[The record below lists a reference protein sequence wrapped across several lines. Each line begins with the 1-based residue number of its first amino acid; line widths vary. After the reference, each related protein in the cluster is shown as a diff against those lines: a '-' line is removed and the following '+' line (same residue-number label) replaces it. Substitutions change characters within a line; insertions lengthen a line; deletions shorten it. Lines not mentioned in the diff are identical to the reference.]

1 MREPSAIC
9 PKASTVI
16 LGAGVSGLSVALA
29 LLQRGHRVTALERG
43 AVGGESSWA
52 GGGILSPL
60 LPWDYAEPV
69 SALALRS
76 MAGYADW
83 VAGIEAVSGRDAEF
97 WRCGMLAL
105 EVADPEQALAWCAA
119 HGEAAERSCQDTL
132 HLAPEVPKE
141 TSSDSISVIANAVA
155 FSTEAEG
162 RGGKQ
167 SSVSAKSKASGSPRP
182 ATANGLAAKGAP
194 RDDGIVQC
202 FSKENCIWLPG
213 IAQVRNPRLVA
224 ALRAAVV
231 QLGGVIREQCPATG
245 VLTQGGRVTA
255 VQTAAE
261 TFPADAVVLATGAWS
276 GLGLAGLAAMP
287 QIRPIRGQMLLFK
300 LQPGVLDTILYRNG
314 LYLIPRQ
321 DGHVLVGSTLED
333 AGFDKSTDDATR
345 QKLHAEAAELL
356 PALAAMQPVQHWAGL
371 RPGSPDNIPVIDRHP
386 DFENVFVN
394 TGHYRYGVTLAPA
407 SAELLVDVMEG
418 RMPALDPVPYRW
430 QAALERTWPGCF

>member
-1 MREPSAIC
+1 MKQSFLESKRPGLSGHTLVVGAGI
-9 PKASTVI
+9 SG
-16 LGAGVSGLSVALA
+16 LGAALA
-29 LLQRGHRVTALERG
+29 LLQNGHRVTVLERG

-60 LPWDYAEPV
+60 LPWDYAEAV

-105 EVADPEQALAWCAA
+105 EVADPEQALAWCAT
-119 HGEAAERSCQDTL
+119 HGMAAEAFRLGAT
-132 HLAPEVPKE
+132 HLAF
-141 TSSDSISVIANAVA
+141 DSLKAALKDSPSVIAN
-155 FSTEAEG
+155 E
-162 RGGKQ
+162 Q
-167 SSVSAKSKASGSPRP
+167 SGMSAKPKASGSPRP
-182 ATANGLAAKGAP
+182 ATASGLAAKGAR

-202 FSKENCIWLPG
+202 SHKENHIWLPG

-224 ALRAAVV
+224 ALRAAAV
-231 QLGGVIREQCPATG
+231 QLGGVIREHCPATG

-261 TFPADAVVLATGAWS
+261 TFPADSVVLATGAWS
-276 GLGLAGLAAMP
+276 GLGLAGLAATP
-287 QIRPIRGQMLLFK
+287 NIRPVRGQMLLFK
-300 LQPGVLDTILYRNG
+300 LAPGVLDTIVYRNG
-314 LYLIPRQ
+314 LYLIPRR

-333 AGFDKSTDDATR
+333 AGFDKSTDAATR
-345 QKLHAEAAELL
+345 RRLHAEAAELL
-356 PALAAMQPVQHWAGL
+356 PALAAMQPVRHWAGL

-386 DFENVFVN
+386 DFDNVFVN

-407 SAELLVDVMEG
+407 AAELLVDLMEG
-418 RMPALDPVPYRW
+418 RPPALDPAPYRW
-430 QAALERTWPGCF
+430 QAALNRHW

>member
-1 MREPSAIC
+1 VREPGTSEQ
-9 PKASTVI
+9 KTSVVV
-16 LGAGVSGLSVALA
+16 LGAGVSGLSVALL
-29 LLQRGHRVTALERG
+29 LLQRGYCVTLLERG

-69 SALALRS
+69 SALALHS

-83 VAGIEAVSGRDAEF
+83 VAGIEAISGRSAEF

-105 EVADPEQALAWCAA
+105 GVADLEQALAWCAA
-119 HGEAAERSCQDTL
+119 HGMAAEAFGL
-132 HLAPEVPKE
+132 GAAHLAF
-141 TSSDSISVIANAVA
+141 DSLKAALKDSPSVIANVV
-155 FSTEAEG
+155 
-162 RGGKQ
+162 KQ
-167 SSVSAKSKASGSPRP
+167 SSASAKSKASVSPRP
-182 ATANGLAAKGAP
+182 ATAS
-194 RDDGIVQC
+194 GIVQC
-202 FSKENCIWLPG
+202 VPKENCIWLPG

-231 QLGGVIREQCPATG
+231 HLGGEIREQCPATG

-255 VQTAAE
+255 VKTAAE
-261 TFPADAVVLATGAWS
+261 TFSADSVVLATGAWS
-276 GLGLAGLAAMP
+276 GLGLAGLAATP

-300 LQPGVLDTILYRNG
+300 LAPGVLDTILYRNG
-314 LYLIPRQ
+314 LYLIPRR

-345 QKLHAEAAELL
+345 QRLHAEAAELL
-356 PALAAMQPVQHWAGL
+356 PALAAMQPVRHWAGL

-386 DFENVFVN
+386 DFDNVFVN

-407 SAELLVDVMEG
+407 SAELLVDVMEAK
-418 RMPALDPVPYRW
+418 PPVLDPAPYRW
-430 QAALERTWPGCF
+430 QAALERAW